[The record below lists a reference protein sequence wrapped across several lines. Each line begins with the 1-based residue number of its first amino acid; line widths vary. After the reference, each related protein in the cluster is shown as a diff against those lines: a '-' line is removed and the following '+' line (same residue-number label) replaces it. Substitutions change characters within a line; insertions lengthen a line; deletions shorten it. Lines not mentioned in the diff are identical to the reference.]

1 MAEPGSL
8 NIVLLAP
15 ASSVHTRRWASALA
29 RAGHQIVV
37 ASWMPGPRLAGVDV
51 RIAPAAGVRPARRLP
66 LAAIWLRRLIA
77 DTRPDVVHVHSLG
90 VHGLLSLALPPG
102 PARIV
107 TPWGSELRA
116 AHGSPARSALARLAL
131 RRADLAL
138 PTSKAAA
145 AEIMG
150 RYAVSAAR
158 VRVLSWGVDETLIS
172 ASDTIS
178 AAAVRSAYGIPEDAT
193 VALSVRSVSP
203 TYRTCEIV
211 AAFTQALVARPGL
224 FLVVLTG
231 HRPDPAP
238 ARTAQESYLRQV
250 RKLARAAAPRVLI
263 VERPLMP
270 GQAFELM
277 CASDFAVSVP
287 NGDQRSSSVLEAGFA
302 GCRLLLSDIAPYHE
316 MIADGLAADLLAEPI
331 ATTLAGRLSTAT
343 SEASSQHRNRQFIH
357 AQEHGSDKVE
367 VLQRIYR
374 QLAPQR

>member
-1 MAEPGSL
+1 MAEPDSL
-8 NIVLLAP
+8 TIVLLAP
-15 ASSVHTRRWASALA
+15 ASSVHTRRWASALT
-29 RAGHQIVV
+29 RAGHHIVV

-51 RIAPAAGVRPARRLP
+51 RIAPAVGARPARRVP

-90 VHGLLSLALPPG
+90 MHGLLSLALPPG
-102 PARIV
+102 PARVV
-107 TPWGSELRA
+107 TPWGGDLRA
-116 AHGSPARSALARLAL
+116 AHGSPARSALVRLAL
-131 RRADLAL
+131 GRADLAL

-145 AEIMG
+145 AEMIS
-150 RYAVSAAR
+150 RYAISAAR
-158 VRVLSWGVDETLIS
+158 VQVLSWGVDETLITAS
-172 ASDTIS
+172 AAIS
-178 AAAVRSAYGIPEDAT
+178 AVPVRAAYGIPADAT

-211 AAFTQALVARPGL
+211 SAFTQALAVRPGL

-231 HRPDPAP
+231 HRPDPDP

-250 RKLARAAAPRVLI
+250 RKLARAAGPRVLI
-263 VERPLMP
+263 VERPLTP

-277 CASDFAVSVP
+277 RASDFAVSVP

-302 GCRLLLSDIAPYHE
+302 GCRLLLSDIAPYRE

-331 ATTLAGRLSTAT
+331 IGALADRLSTAT
-343 SEASSQHRNRQFIH
+343 VEASSQHRNWRFVH

-367 VLQRIYR
+367 VLERIYR
-374 QLAPQR
+374 QLAARH